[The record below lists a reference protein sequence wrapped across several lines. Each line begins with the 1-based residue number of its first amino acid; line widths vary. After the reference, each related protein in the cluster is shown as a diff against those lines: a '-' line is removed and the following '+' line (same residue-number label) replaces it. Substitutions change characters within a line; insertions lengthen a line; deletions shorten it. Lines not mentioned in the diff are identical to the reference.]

1 VQQINSDTVVAPEM
15 WLVFLSQEDAE
26 DFPDTALH
34 AGARDEDADAPS
46 FEALIQAVLNSNVD
60 EIDAVDSLDSALL

>member
-1 VQQINSDTVVAPEM
+1 VQQRNSDTVVAPEM

-34 AGARDEDADAPS
+34 GEARDEDAHALS
-46 FEALIQAVLNSNVD
+46 FESLIQSVLNSNTD
-60 EIDAVDSLDSALL
+60 EIDAVDSLDSSLL